1 MNFSELFPQNIFL
14 SKNGTRMSPYEKN
27 PLKVKT
33 VTDLPGR
40 LFMGGIIKE
49 SFKIDKKGYSVRYG
63 TSRKD
68 TYFDLKV
75 DFEERTLSG
84 ESFFNGI
91 SGGRMFLNDKFN
103 FNDCMRY
110 ISGNFSWVDSIQS
123 NYSDYNCFYSFPKEF
138 GVTNEHTIIGFPDGH
153 MVSII
158 IPIDFLSL
166 NKIKNLNQTLIN
178 NSNIFSPTYIQLS
191 LTKKTISFREGM
203 CEKIFFD
210 NDELLVHYL
219 TERNVFIQSPYW
231 NTFKNGVKTFNV
243 DITNYN
249 IVLGCFFQDINEVL
263 NLLIKNDLLRKKS
276 KYDINGN
283 KIIEDMSWIVGTGV
297 EVIDGEF
304 FYYND
309 DKSMRIFYN
318 ILTNT
323 DYSPD
328 FSKSVIEEDLG
339 IDFKINRLNMNYNIF
354 MKKLENQIKG

>member
-1 MNFSELFPQNIFL
+1 
-14 SKNGTRMSPYEKN
+14 
-27 PLKVKT
+27 
-33 VTDLPGR
+33 
-40 LFMGGIIKE
+40 
-49 SFKIDKKGYSVRYG
+49 
-63 TSRKD
+63 
-68 TYFDLKV
+68 
-75 DFEERTLSG
+75 
-84 ESFFNGI
+84 
-91 SGGRMFLNDKFN
+91 
-103 FNDCMRY
+103 
-110 ISGNFSWVDSIQS
+110 
-123 NYSDYNCFYSFPKEF
+123 
-138 GVTNEHTIIGFPDGH
+138 
-153 MVSII
+153 
-158 IPIDFLSL
+158 
-166 NKIKNLNQTLIN
+166 
-178 NSNIFSPTYIQLS
+178 
-191 LTKKTISFREGM
+191 M

-249 IVLGCFFQDINEVL
+249 IVLGCFFQDIDEAL
-263 NLLIKNDLLRKKS
+263 NLLIKNDLLKKKS

-354 MKKLENQIKG
+354 MKKLESQIKG